1 MDDLIAFLRA
11 RLDEDA
17 ELARQAEQVGGAPS
31 WDRTADVLLLPGLQ
45 TRRRLADRGVPDA
58 LQGAVE
64 AHAAR
69 HDPARVLA
77 EVDAKRR
84 RLELLADAIRRG
96 HDDYDIA
103 TELLPLE
110 ALPYVDHP
118 RLPRHVAAV
127 SPTVS
132 ARAYRRTIPTSP
144 IATWLPQLLG
154 PGTLLRMRQH
164 GSRSPGRLDPG
175 RGFPIPRARGRMPRS
190 PQGGP

>member
-118 RLPRHVAAV
+118 D
-127 SPTVS
+127 
-132 ARAYRRTIPTSP
+132 YRD
-144 IATWLPQLLG
+144 TWRPYPQLSAPARTVG
-154 PGTLLRMRQH
+154 PSQQARLRH
-164 GSRSPGRLDPG
+164 GCRSY
-175 RGFPIPRARGRMPRS
+175 S
-190 PQGGP
+190 GPEPC